1 MNLSKGRKHFIGLLI
16 ATVLLFIAKPMYDSG
31 HGNSTAATDLYNF
44 SGKTYVCGI
53 DLGDDMKGGHGLE
66 TGLAYEIIK
75 TFAQDHNCN
84 ISIKISRRRENLIDS
99 LKQGKIDMLIVHH
112 NDLETDED
120 IILSENLTQCC
131 AFALYH
137 DKDNHIDEVNRWL
150 EVYTQSEEFI
160 KMQDLF
166 TRPNNPVRL
175 AERGVKRDTLCPYDE
190 LLKRYAKDLGWDW
203 RMLAAVVYQESRFS
217 INSVS
222 HRGAVGL
229 MQVMPQTAGTY
240 GVNDLVNPEKNLKA
254 GTSHLKRLQK
264 MLSKSGLEGDE
275 LVKFTLAAYN
285 AGEGRIADCR
295 RFAESINA
303 DSRKWSEI
311 TSIIPQMREDS
322 ILENKDVKLGKFQ
335 GYETIAY
342 VDNIMSLYE
351 SICMIHPSR

>member
-1 MNLSKGRKHFIGLLI
+1 MLFSFLVICMTPLLERGRVLSGASSTNAFAGEELTCVIDLGND
-16 ATVLLFIAKPMYDSG
+16 MYDSDG
-31 HGNSTAATDLYNF
+31 LKTGFSYDLLNKFAKDNKCSVKIVIPDNIEDYQDSLENGRIDILVTSTSDATIAERANIRQLDNHTLWAVRKDDTHKARSLDVWMSHFKGSESYTDLQNKY
-44 SGKTYVCGI
+44 YR
-53 DLGDDMKGGHGLE
+53 
-66 TGLAYEIIK
+66 
-75 TFAQDHNCN
+75 TFNPHKRARKN
-84 ISIKISRRRENLIDS
+84 
-99 LKQGKIDMLIVHH
+99 MLTSTVSPY
-112 NDLETDED
+112 D
-120 IILSENLTQCC
+120 
-131 AFALYH
+131 
-137 DKDNHIDEVNRWL
+137 
-150 EVYTQSEEFI
+150 
-160 KMQDLF
+160 DLF
-166 TRPNNPVRL
+166 RKYA
-175 AERGVKRDTLCPYDE
+175 AELD
-190 LLKRYAKDLGWDW
+190 WDW

-264 MLSKSGLEGDE
+264 MLKKNGLEGDE

-311 TSIIPQMREDS
+311 TAIIPQMREDS

>member
-1 MNLSKGRKHFIGLLI
+1 MIIMKLKNMAALLLSGVMALSFAACGSSKI
-16 ATVLLFIAKPMYDSG
+16 APSNVHSVEDLDGKTVG
-31 HGNSTAATDLYNF
+31 VQTGTTGDLYISDDASLPNVKVERF
-44 SGKTYVCGI
+44 S
-53 DLGDDMKGGHGLE
+53 
-66 TGLAYEIIK
+66 TGFEAV
-75 TFAQDHNCN
+75 TA
-84 ISIKISRRRENLIDS
+84 

-203 RMLAAVVYQESRFS
+203 RMLAAVVYQESKFS
-217 INSVS
+217 ISSHS
-222 HRGAVGL
+222 HRGATGL
-229 MQVMPQTAGTY
+229 MQVMPRTARY
-240 GVNDLVNPEKNLKA
+240 YHIHDLHDPEQNLLA

-264 MLSKSGLEGDE
+264 LYRGSGMSQQERIN
-275 LVKFTLAAYN
+275 FTLAAYN
-285 AGEGRIADCR
+285 AGEGRIMDCR
-295 RFAESINA
+295 NLAKSQNLDHTRWE
-303 DSRKWSEI
+303 DVVKV
-311 TSIIPQMREDS
+311 IPQMSQDS
-322 ILENKDVKLGKFQ
+322 ILVDENVRLGKFK
-335 GYETIAY
+335 GTETISY
-342 VDNIMSLYE
+342 VENVMNLYHA
-351 SICMIHPSR
+351 ICKICPEHD